1 MPNLPFQTATGTDLA
16 HAAALL
22 RAGQLVAIPTET
34 VYGLAGNGTDEAALR
49 AIFAAKNR
57 PVSNPLI
64 LHFGSVAQLRPY
76 VGAVPAAAEVLLAHF
91 SPGPLTLLLPRN
103 PARVPDLVT
112 AGLPD
117 VAVRLPAHPLT
128 QQLLGQ
134 LDFPLAAPSANP
146 FGYISPTRPAHVLR
160 QLGGRIPYIL
170 DGGPCAAGIESTVV
184 GFGPAG
190 EPVVYRPGV
199 VTLAA
204 LQAVVPSARLRT
216 PAEAAQPAASPGLLP
231 FHYAPHTP
239 LRLFGPGRADAP
251 LAASF
256 DPTATGAITWREPLP
271 GLPLVQQYVL
281 SPAGSLLEAA
291 QNLYAALHQLD
302 QLGLQLLLAERL
314 PDDGHGLGAALNER
328 LEKAAKR

>member
-1 MPNLPFQTATGTDLA
+1 MPNLPTLTQTGTDLA

-34 VYGLAGNGTDEAALR
+34 VYGLAGHGGRDDALR

-57 PVSNPLI
+57 PLSNPLI
-64 LHFGSVAQLRPY
+64 LHFGSLAQLRPY
-76 VGAVPAAAEVLLAHF
+76 VRAVPAAAEVLLAHF

-103 PARVPDLVT
+103 PTLVPDLVT

-128 QQLLGQ
+128 QQLLRQ

-199 VTLAA
+199 ITLAA
-204 LQAVVPSARLRT
+204 LQQVLPAARLRT

-239 LRLFGPGRADAP
+239 LRLFGPGLADAP
-251 LAASF
+251 AF
-256 DPTATGAITWREPLP
+256 DPATTGAITWREPLP
-271 GLPLVQQYVL
+271 GLPAARQWVL
-281 SPAGSLLEAA
+281 SPDGNLAEAA
-291 QNLYAALHQLD
+291 QGLYAALHQLD
-302 QLGLQLLLAERL
+302 QLGLHLLLAERL
-314 PDDGHGLGAALNER
+314 PDDHHGLGAALNER
-328 LEKAAKR
+328 LEKAARR